1 MFTFLNIFYD
11 NDNTEDD
18 TILTSNDSL
27 AEKNNEDY
35 TILYSK
41 GTKSIVGITDKNLLS
56 GFYRNHLLELIIVN
70 DSGDKLSLVKSVHN
84 SYTNNNIQIFIIN
97 NINKIIPYING
108 KMLFTIKP
116 SNIIITDEQIQRQL
130 SFNFKLNKNAPEN
143 SFITIEENNI
153 KLVLFIK
160 VIDNIYSIKELE
172 YHIQI

>member
-1 MFTFLNIFYD
+1 MFNFLNIFYD

-18 TILTSNDSL
+18 TILSSNDSL
-27 AEKNNEDY
+27 AGKNNEDY

-41 GTKSIVGITDKNLLS
+41 GTTSIVGITDKNLLS
-56 GFYRNHLLELIIVN
+56 GIYRNHLLELIIFD
-70 DSGDKLSLVKSVHN
+70 DSGNKLSLVKSVHN

-116 SNIIITDEQIQRQL
+116 CNIITDEQIRRQL
-130 SFNFKLNKNAPEN
+130 SFNFKLNKNPPEN